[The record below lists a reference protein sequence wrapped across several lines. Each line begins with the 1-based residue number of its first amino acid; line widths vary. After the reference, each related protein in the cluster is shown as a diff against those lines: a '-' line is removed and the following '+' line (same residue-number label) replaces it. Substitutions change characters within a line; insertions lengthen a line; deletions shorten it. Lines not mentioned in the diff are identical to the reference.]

1 MITISPI
8 VNTER
13 ILVGFSVAGHANAGP
28 HGHDIVCAAVSVLAH
43 TAVYGLERHLKR
55 EIRLDMAEGNMVVEL
70 IEPPDEL
77 TCAVLETTLLGFKEI
92 AANYR
97 KFVQIL

>member
-8 VNTER
+8 VNTDR
-13 ILVGFSVAGHANAGP
+13 MIVGFSVTGHANAGP
-28 HGHDIVCAAVSVLAH
+28 HGQDIVCAAVSVLAH

-55 EIRLDMAEGNMVVEL
+55 EIKLDMAEGNMVFEL
-70 IEPPDEL
+70 MDPPDEL
-77 TCAVLETTLLGFKEI
+77 TSVVLETTLLGFKEI
-92 AANYR
+92 ASNYR